1 MFLRRRGGIT
11 ICFWGGKEES
21 QNNIGKARRNHKCF
35 WGGDKESENMIG
47 EATRNHKLFLTVE
60 NELVFTWNTITV
72 GVLYRVNSAVLIF
85 EVFY

>member
-11 ICFWGGKEES
+11 ICFWEGEEES

-47 EATRNHKLFLTVE
+47 EATRNHKIFLTVE

-72 GVLYRVNSAVLIF
+72 VVLYRVNSAVLIF

>member
-1 MFLRRRGGIT
+1 
-11 ICFWGGKEES
+11 
-21 QNNIGKARRNHKCF
+21 
-35 WGGDKESENMIG
+35 MIG

-72 GVLYRVNSAVLIF
+72 VVLYRVNSAVLIF

>member
-21 QNNIGKARRNHKCF
+21 QNNIGKARRNHK
-35 WGGDKESENMIG
+35 
-47 EATRNHKLFLTVE
+47 LFLTVE

-72 GVLYRVNSAVLIF
+72 VVLYRVNSAVLIF